1 MQAHTTMRQSER
13 RIGKF
18 NATRRF
24 VLCFFLCFFPLPPHP
39 PSFPFTV
46 TIQRFCRNGTQVNE
60 RSSHGGVVSSVEPI
74 HAPLHTCMCGGGAG
88 LCCVYCTCVSGTGR
102 LECKRREVKPFEVY
116 LPRYSSVNFN
126 SLSQSVPGS
135 RSRSGPFPLS
145 LSLFL
150 LFSIVSALS
159 CGFANERH
167 ILTCRQLSCCCLNGD
182 VNP

>member
-24 VLCFFLCFFPLPPHP
+24 VLCFFLCFFPLLPFPLLPFHRGH
-39 PSFPFTV
+39 PSFLP
-46 TIQRFCRNGTQVNE
+46 QRNTGERTKQPR
-60 RSSHGGVVSSVEPI
+60 RSSAFGR
-74 HAPLHTCMCGGGAG
+74 AYTCAASYVYVWRGAG

-102 LECKRREVKPFEVY
+102 LECKRSEVKPFEVY

-145 LSLFL
+145 LSLFSFYFPL
-150 LFSIVSALS
+150 
-159 CGFANERH
+159 
-167 ILTCRQLSCCCLNGD
+167 
-182 VNP
+182 